1 MLLKSKTIATLL
13 ATVCFGTTS
22 FNIFATETVRIASL
36 DMLSGGLAGFG
47 HSALKHWQFLAEKAN
62 KEQWAGDVQ
71 FEIIPFDTKMSPQ
84 EALVQ
89 LRQVQDKGI
98 RYVVQGA
105 SSSAVG
111 LALQEAI
118 ARYNDR
124 NPGKEIVYLNYAAA
138 APAMTG
144 EKCNYWHFRTDAH
157 VNMKIGAMAQHMAA
171 DENIKKVYLLNPN
184 YAYGQD
190 AARAAREFLQ
200 KARPGIEIVGD
211 DYHPTGQVKDFSPY
225 IAKIMQSKADALM
238 TVSFGNDLALM
249 VRAANDMGMQN
260 TRIYTLSGNSQ
271 GMGAVFGAASVE
283 RVMLTG
289 AYNMNDDRWGATGVA
304 QEYHQK
310 MGEDYFFGA
319 ADGAM
324 RLLTAGIRKAG
335 STDPA
340 KVAAS
345 MSGLAFDSLVGP
357 VVMRAQDHQLDMPI
371 YIDTWGKMDGATVK
385 LDQDGSGFGWRMVH
399 VAPREQTA
407 MPTVCQMKRP

>member
-1 MLLKSKTIATLL
+1 MDFKSAALYTIVAT
-13 ATVCFGTTS
+13 AVFSTAQ
-22 FNIFATETVRIASL
+22 ATETVRIASL

-47 HSALKHWQFLAEKAN
+47 NSALKHWQFLAEKAN

-71 FEIIPFDTKMSPQ
+71 FEIVPFDTKMSPQ

-157 VNMKIGAMAQHMAA
+157 VNMKIGAMSQHMAA

-190 AARAAREFLQ
+190 AARAARAFLQ
-200 KARPGIEIVGD
+200 KARPNIEIVGD

-249 VRAANDMGMQN
+249 VRAANDMGMQH

-271 GMGAVFGAASVE
+271 GMGPVFGAASIE

-304 QEYHQK
+304 QEYRQK

-324 RLLTAGIRKAG
+324 RLLTSGIRKAG

-345 MSGLAFDSLVGP
+345 MSGLAFDSLAGP

>member
-1 MLLKSKTIATLL
+1 
-13 ATVCFGTTS
+13 
-22 FNIFATETVRIASL
+22 
-36 DMLSGGLAGFG
+36 
-47 HSALKHWQFLAEKAN
+47 
-62 KEQWAGDVQ
+62 
-71 FEIIPFDTKMSPQ
+71 
-84 EALVQ
+84 
-89 LRQVQDKGI
+89 
-98 RYVVQGA
+98 
-105 SSSAVG
+105 
-111 LALQEAI
+111 
-118 ARYNDR
+118 
-124 NPGKEIVYLNYAAA
+124 
-138 APAMTG
+138 
-144 EKCNYWHFRTDAH
+144 
-157 VNMKIGAMAQHMAA
+157 
-171 DENIKKVYLLNPN
+171 
-184 YAYGQD
+184 
-190 AARAAREFLQ
+190 
-200 KARPGIEIVGD
+200 VGD

-271 GMGAVFGAASVE
+271 GMGPVFGAASVE

-304 QEYHQK
+304 QEYRQK

-335 STDPA
+335 ATDPA

-345 MSGLAFDSLVGP
+345 MSGLAFNSLAGP